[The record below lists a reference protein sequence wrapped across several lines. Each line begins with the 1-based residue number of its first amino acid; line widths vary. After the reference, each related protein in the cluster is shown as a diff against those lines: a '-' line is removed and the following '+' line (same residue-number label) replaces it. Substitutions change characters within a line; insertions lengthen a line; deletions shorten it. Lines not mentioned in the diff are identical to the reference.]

1 MRILSSEALWRGTTP
16 AYHSPSADEPRK
28 KSLPRKGKDAFA
40 WYHLAFILCQGAYGN
55 QKAPVHSGTGARSR
69 YHPAL
74 YFNGYSVTGTSVP
87 AYYLRPGSSRV
98 IDHGHVAP
106 VFTIH
111 RLSEASNFRFPL
123 VHSMYLFELDCKY
136 NGYTQ
141 VCQMEIL
148 SLAFK
153 VLDLAGSTC
162 SEGSTGDECLGVR
175 D

>member
-1 MRILSSEALWRGTTP
+1 MIQEKSPCPERARTLLRGTTLHL
-16 AYHSPSADEPRK
+16 YSA
-28 KSLPRKGKDAFA
+28 KGRT
-40 WYHLAFILCQGAYGN
+40 GN

-74 YFNGYSVTGTSVP
+74 YFNGYSVTGTSVR

-98 IDHGHVAP
+98 IDHGYVAP

-111 RLSEASNFRFPL
+111 RLSEAPNFRFPL

-141 VCQMEIL
+141 VCQMKIFERMRISYCDL
-148 SLAFK
+148 SISGLSEKWRKGRTIHIAPQSPSLHK
-153 VLDLAGSTC
+153 TAC
-162 SEGSTGDECLGVR
+162 SSFL
-175 D
+175 

>member
-1 MRILSSEALWRGTTP
+1 MIQEKSPCPERARTLLRGTTL
-16 AYHSPSADEPRK
+16 HLCSA
-28 KSLPRKGKDAFA
+28 KGRT
-40 WYHLAFILCQGAYGN
+40 GN

-74 YFNGYSVTGTSVP
+74 YFNGYSVTGTSVR

-98 IDHGHVAP
+98 IDHGYVAP

-111 RLSEASNFRFPL
+111 RLSEAPNFRFPL

-141 VCQMEIL
+141 VCQMKIFERMRISYCDL
-148 SLAFK
+148 SISGLSEKWRKGRTIHIAPQSPSLHK
-153 VLDLAGSTC
+153 TAC
-162 SEGSTGDECLGVR
+162 SSFL
-175 D
+175 

>member
-1 MRILSSEALWRGTTP
+1 MCGVCDTGISLTPTNLRTFLIKKASDGNFFHRRRFGAVPLRLITHHHEMVQEKSPCPERARTLLRGTTLHL
-16 AYHSPSADEPRK
+16 YSA
-28 KSLPRKGKDAFA
+28 KGST
-40 WYHLAFILCQGAYGN
+40 GN

-74 YFNGYSVTGTSVP
+74 YFNGYSVTGTSVR

-98 IDHGHVAP
+98 IDHGYVAP

-111 RLSEASNFRFPL
+111 RLSEAPNFRFPL

-141 VCQMEIL
+141 VCQMEI
-148 SLAFK
+148 F
-153 VLDLAGSTC
+153 
-162 SEGSTGDECLGVR
+162 
-175 D
+175 